1 MAQSGYTPIYIYSSG
16 TSTNQP
22 TAGSLGYGEL
32 ALNYADGKLY
42 YKNASNVIT
51 LLASSTYATSVTT
64 FSAGTTGFTP
74 STATNGVVTL
84 AGTLAS
90 TNGGTGLT
98 TFVSANNA
106 LYSTSSSALTVGTLP
121 VLAGGTGVTTS
132 TGSGSIVLNTTP
144 TLITPIL
151 GTPNSGTLTN
161 CIGLPISTGVSG
173 LGTGIATALAVNTG
187 TAGSIV
193 VNGGVLG
200 TPSSGTLTNATG
212 LPLTTGVTGTLP
224 VANGGTGTTTA
235 PTAGSIV
242 YGASASAQGYTVA
255 GTTGQALLSG
265 GTGSPTW
272 GTLGIA
278 SGGTGQT
285 SATAAFNALSPITT
299 TGDLII
305 GNGTNSATR
314 LAIGTNA
321 FVLTS
326 NGTTASWQ
334 AIPTSF
340 AAGANTQV
348 QYNSSGSFAGS
359 ANMTFNGTTLTLAN
373 NAKINGIEVGT
384 NNGTGFFNVLLGDNA
399 LASNSSGTGNV
410 AVGHYALYLSASV
423 YSQTGIG
430 TGAGI
435 YSTGS
440 NNTMVG
446 YYAMAGVNG
455 STNGTSNTAIGYESS
470 YSITSGYYNVAVGSQ
485 SGFFISTGSN
495 NVCLGYNSGS
505 DALVTITTSS
515 NNVVLGNNSTTSLYC
530 KTSTIT
536 TSDIRDKTG
545 IRPIT
550 LGLDFVNKVNTIAY
564 QFKVSREDD
573 TPSSRTYLG
582 WSAQDV
588 MANQGVEKIVDQTDP
603 EHLKMAG
610 MDMVAVLWNAVRELS
625 AQVESLQAKI
635 AV

>member
-1 MAQSGYTPIYIYSSG
+1 MAQSGYTPIIIYNSG
-16 TSTNQP
+16 TASNQP
-22 TAGSLGYGEL
+22 TVGNLAYGEL

-51 LLASSTYATSVTT
+51 VLANSNYATSVTS

-98 TFVSANNA
+98 TFVAANNA
-106 LYSTSSSALTVGTLP
+106 IYSTSSSALTAGTLP

-132 TGSGSIVLNTTP
+132 TGTGSNVLSTSP
-144 TLITPIL
+144 TLVTPIL

-161 CIGLPISTGVSG
+161 CTGLPISTGVSG
-173 LGTGIATALAVNTG
+173 LGTGIATALGTAVG

-224 VANGGTGTTTA
+224 VGNGGTGITTA
-235 PTAGSIV
+235 PIAGSVV
-242 YGASASAQGYTVA
+242 YGASTSAQGYTTA

-272 GTLGIA
+272 GTLSIGA
-278 SGGTGQT
+278 GGTGQT
-285 SATAAFNALSPITT
+285 TASAAFNALSPITT

-305 GNGTNSATR
+305 GNGTSSATR

-321 FVLTS
+321 YVLTS

-334 AIPTSF
+334 PIPTPS
-340 AAGANTQV
+340 AGGSNTQV
-348 QYNSSGSFAGS
+348 QYNNSGVLAGS
-359 ANMTFNGTTLTLAN
+359 ANMTFNGTALTLAN
-373 NAKINGIEVGT
+373 NLTIGATYPITIGG
-384 NNGTGFFNVLLGDNA
+384 
-399 LASNSSGTGNV
+399 SNSNSNTIFGYLAYNAGSG
-410 AVGHYALYLSASV
+410 
-423 YSQTGIG
+423 
-430 TGAGI
+430 
-435 YSTGS
+435 
-440 NNTMVG
+440 
-446 YYAMAGVNG
+446 NG
-455 STNGTSNTAIGYESS
+455 NTAIGNSTLYSTGAAAFQTGVGCGANSYITGNGNTGVGYFALAGSAGSS
-470 YSITSGYYNVAVGSQ
+470 SGSFNSGLGYYAGNA
-485 SGFFISTGSN
+485 ITTGGN
-495 NVCLGYNSGS
+495 NVCLGNNSGN
-505 DALVTITTSS
+505 DALITITTQS
-515 NNVVLGNNSTTSLYC
+515 NTVVLGNNSTASFYC

-545 IRPIT
+545 IRLIT
-550 LGLDFVNKVNTIAY
+550 LGLDFVNRINAIAY

-588 MANQGVEKIVDQTDP
+588 LENQGSEQIVDNSDP

-610 MDMVAVLWNAVRELS
+610 MDMVAVLWNAVQELS
-625 AQVESLQAKI
+625 AQVTALQAKI
-635 AV
+635 PA